1 MALSIKNTETERLAR
16 MVARETGETIT
27 QAIQQSL
34 QERMDRLR
42 RRRREKQIS
51 ESIEDIL
58 RRVDSMPTLDLRP
71 EDEILGYDEQG
82 LPRRW

>member
-1 MALSIKNTETERLAR
+1 MPLSIKNTETERLAR

-27 QAIQQSL
+27 EAIQRSL

-42 RRRREKQIS
+42 RRRREKQVS
-51 ESIEDIL
+51 ESIAEIL
-58 RRVDSMPTLDLRP
+58 RRVDSLPTLDTRP
-71 EDEILGYDEQG
+71 EDEILGYDEHG